1 MTSNVSR
8 MAIVHD
14 EHGKPIVGLSEGM
27 NSVYQLRSRNIQ
39 TLNWKNN
46 DTTAGVNCDHFPV
59 RDSLDIELPERGSNF
74 FNLELM
80 PGKVSSNFLNDTV
93 DYIF

>member
-1 MTSNVSR
+1 MTSNVNR
-8 MAIVHD
+8 MAIVDD

-46 DTTAGVNCDHFPV
+46 VTTAGVNCDHFPV
-59 RDSLDIELPERGSNF
+59 RDTLDIELPEWGSNF

-93 DYIF
+93 DNIF